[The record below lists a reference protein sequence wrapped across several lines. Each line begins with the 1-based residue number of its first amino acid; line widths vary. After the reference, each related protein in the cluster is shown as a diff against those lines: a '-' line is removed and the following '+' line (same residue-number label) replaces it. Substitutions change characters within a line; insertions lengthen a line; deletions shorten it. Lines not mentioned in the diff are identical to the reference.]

1 MSTSTPER
9 FEFQAEIKQL
19 LNIVV
24 HSLYTDKEIFVRELV
39 SNASDALEK
48 FRHLRLTEKEVFDD
62 RLELEINI
70 TTDDTAKTITI
81 QDFGLGMNHDELV
94 ENLGTIAHSGSKKF
108 LQALKEGGDTNANL
122 IGQFGVGF
130 YSAFMVAK
138 QVRVYSRSWHLEG
151 TGHCWTSDGSGSY
164 EIEEAEGQ
172 RRGTK
177 VVIEL
182 NDESKEFAKADRI
195 REILRRYSS
204 FVPFPINLNG
214 EKINTVQALWLR
226 NKSEIKD
233 EEYTEFYKFQA
244 NAFDDPRYRLHFS
257 ADAPLAIQALIFVP
271 TSNIERF
278 GMGRLDPS
286 VALYCRKIL
295 IDAHPKN
302 LLPEWLRFLKGV
314 VDSEDLPLNISRET
328 MQDSALV
335 EKLNRVITGR
345 FLRFLDEEA
354 AKRTEAYLEFYREFA
369 VYLKE
374 GAATDF
380 TNREKIAKLLR
391 YESSLTEKGSLTS
404 FDDYVSRMKEDQK
417 EIYYLLGPN
426 RAALESGPYLEAFRA
441 RNLEVLFLYEAVD
454 DFVMSNLREY
464 NGKKLVA
471 IDQSDVKL
479 EDAPTPA
486 GEGLDQ
492 DATRKLCL
500 WIRDRLG
507 DKVAEVSGSTRLVD
521 SPAMA
526 LNADKM
532 MSAQM
537 RRMMRAMNREED
549 VPLKVNLEIN
559 PRHTLIRRLNEVRES
574 KPELAGVIVEQV
586 FDNALISA
594 GLLEDARPMVE
605 RIYRILES
613 AAGGE
618 PAGKPEEAKP
628 EAG

>member
-195 REILRRYSS
+195 KEILRRYSS

-257 ADAPLAIQALIFVP
+257 ADAPLAIQALLFVP

-369 VYLKE
+369 AYLKE

-486 GEGLDQ
+486 GEGLDE

-549 VPLKVNLEIN
+549 IPLKVNLEIN

-618 PAGKPEEAKP
+618 PGGKPEEAKP